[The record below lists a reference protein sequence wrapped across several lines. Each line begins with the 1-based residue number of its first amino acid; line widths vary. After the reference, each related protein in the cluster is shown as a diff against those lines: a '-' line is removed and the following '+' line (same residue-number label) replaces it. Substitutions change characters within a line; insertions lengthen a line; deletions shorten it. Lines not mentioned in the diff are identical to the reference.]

1 MNEGR
6 RTARAGGATR
16 VAAADMV
23 ASRGVVPP
31 EPTWPFYV
39 LRVSRLPRSLC
50 RRRRKNYARQSW
62 SAVVRHTDARLP
74 THAMPTVVVTGSNSG
89 LGLELCR
96 QLVARGDAVYA
107 ACRAP
112 SPELLALGVTKVIEG
127 VDQIQ
132 ESCSKVLADALADVS
147 VDILVNNAGAI
158 GCKPGLTWD
167 EQHDVQTFAALDLDG
182 MKLAFD
188 VNVVGP
194 LRVSKAV
201 APRMPPGS
209 KIVMISS
216 LMGSVG
222 DNASGGLMAYRCSKS
237 ALNQAGVT
245 MARELKAKDIAV
257 GLVHPG
263 MLKTN
268 FGGGIPDSKAKWFR
282 PVDGGARGVIE
293 AIDALT
299 METTGGFIHGNYGN
313 GLKPCPW

>member
-1 MNEGR
+1 MVPHR
-6 RTARAGGATR
+6 R
-16 VAAADMV
+16 
-23 ASRGVVPP
+23 
-31 EPTWPFYV
+31 
-39 LRVSRLPRSLC
+39 
-50 RRRRKNYARQSW
+50 
-62 SAVVRHTDARLP
+62 ARLP
-74 THAMPTVVVTGSNSG
+74 THAMPTVVITGSNSG

-127 VDQIQ
+127 VDQTQ

-222 DNASGGLMAYRCSKS
+222 DNGSGGLMAYRCSKS

>member
-1 MNEGR
+1 MP
-6 RTARAGGATR
+6 RA
-16 VAAADMV
+16 
-23 ASRGVVPP
+23 
-31 EPTWPFYV
+31 
-39 LRVSRLPRSLC
+39 L
-50 RRRRKNYARQSW
+50 
-62 SAVVRHTDARLP
+62 
-74 THAMPTVVVTGSNSG
+74 
-89 LGLELCR
+89 
-96 QLVARGDAVYA
+96 
-107 ACRAP
+107 
-112 SPELLALGVTKVIEG
+112 PELLALGVTKVIEG
-127 VDQIQ
+127 VDQTQ

-182 MKLAFD
+182 MKSAFD